1 MIIVYQQHVCWIVG
15 DICCE
20 YVGHLIDANLFYEQ
34 SDHMIIQGKKMIK
47 LFFYEKVKTFK
58 ENTEA
63 QQPFFKVEI
72 ISKRCVEIV
81 VDPKM
86 R

>member
-1 MIIVYQQHVCWIVG
+1 
-15 DICCE
+15 
-20 YVGHLIDANLFYEQ
+20 
-34 SDHMIIQGKKMIK
+34 MIK
-47 LFFYEKVKTFK
+47 LYFYEKVKTFK

-81 VDPKM
+81 VDPKIRCNVKM
-86 R
+86 VQNHKR